1 MTSGHSIFDELL
13 YSKELSKRNCPKQD
27 HVMFFGIAQIA
38 QADAN
43 TLRQAVSH
51 GHVFTNRA
59 DQFNL
64 TT

>member
-13 YSKELSKRNCPKQD
+13 YSRELSKRNCPKQD
-27 HVMFFGIAQIA
+27 HVMFFGIARIA
-38 QADAN
+38 AN